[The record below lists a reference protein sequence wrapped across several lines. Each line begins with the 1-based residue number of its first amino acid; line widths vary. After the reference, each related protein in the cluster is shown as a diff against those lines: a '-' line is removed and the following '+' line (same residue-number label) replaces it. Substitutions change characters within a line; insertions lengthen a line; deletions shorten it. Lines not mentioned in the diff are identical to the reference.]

1 MTEDTEDDARGK
13 RALLR
18 HAVATLAYR
27 AAKAIRDA
35 DPSFAAFKAGEKT
48 RTPLELVAHLGD
60 LFDWALSLARG
71 EQHWQPATPSTW
83 PEECAR
89 FFAALSQFD
98 AYLASDR
105 ALGKSPERLLQG
117 PVADAL
123 THVGQLSMLRRLA
136 HQPVRSENFAAA
148 EIVAGRVSD
157 DQRKPKFE
165 FD

>member
-1 MTEDTEDDARGK
+1 MTEDNEAEAGGK

-27 AAKAIRDA
+27 GAKAIRDA
-35 DPSFAAFKAGEKT
+35 DPTFAAFRAAEKT

-60 LFDWALSLARG
+60 LFDWALSMAEG
-71 EQHWQPATPSTW
+71 EQRWQPATPSTW

-89 FFAALSQFD
+89 FFDTLSRFD

-105 ALGKSPERLLQG
+105 PLGKSAERLLQG

-123 THVGQLSMLRRLA
+123 THVGQLVMLRRLA
-136 HQPVRSENFAAA
+136 GQPVRSENFAAA
-148 EIVAGRVSD
+148 EIVAGRVTEN
-157 DQRKPKFE
+157 QRKPKFE